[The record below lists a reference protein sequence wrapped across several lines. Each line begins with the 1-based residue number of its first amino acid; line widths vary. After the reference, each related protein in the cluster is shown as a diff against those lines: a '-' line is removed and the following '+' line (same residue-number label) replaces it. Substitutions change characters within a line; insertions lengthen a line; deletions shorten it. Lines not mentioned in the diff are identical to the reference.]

1 MILDLILIVLILIII
16 GGTMIDVR
24 DIIEKIREIQDD
36 IIRLVSKIPSIY
48 IITILLIISI
58 LVMSFLVA
66 VIPKS

>member
-36 IIRLVSKIPSIY
+36 IIRLVSKIPSMY